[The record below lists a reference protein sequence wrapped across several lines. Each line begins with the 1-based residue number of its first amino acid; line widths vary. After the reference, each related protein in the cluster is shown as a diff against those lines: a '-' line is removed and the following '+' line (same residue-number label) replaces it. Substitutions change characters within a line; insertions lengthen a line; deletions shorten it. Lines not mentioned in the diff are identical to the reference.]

1 MPICQIRVPFS
12 PACLFFRRHLLT
24 PPLEILYHD
33 AHLVAVHKPAGLL
46 VHRSKIDRTAT
57 AFALQM
63 VRDQTGQYVYPVHR
77 LDKPTSGVL
86 LFALS
91 PEVARTLSTAFAERA
106 VQKTYRA
113 VVRGYTADT
122 GTIDH
127 ALQERL
133 DKTTDARA
141 RPDKPPQPAVT
152 DYRTLARVELDEAVD
167 RYPTSRYSLVEAMPR
182 TGRKH
187 QLRRHFKH
195 IAHPIIGDRKYGK
208 NVHNDFFIRRFGCRR
223 LLLHASALVFPHPV
237 DARTVTL
244 TAPLNGG
251 FQQVVAALFGADLA

>member
-1 MPICQIRVPFS
+1 M
-12 PACLFFRRHLLT
+12 

-33 AHLVAVHKPAGLL
+33 AHVVAINKPAGLL

-57 AFALQM
+57 TFAMQQ
-63 VRDQTGQYVYPVHR
+63 VRDQLGQYVYPVHR

-91 PEVARTLSTAFAERA
+91 PEMARTLSAAFAERT
-106 VQKTYRA
+106 VQKTYVA
-113 VVRGYTADT
+113 VVRGYTADN

-127 ALQERL
+127 ALHERL
-133 DKTTDARA
+133 DKTTDARI
-141 RPDKPPQPAVT
+141 RPDKPPQAAVT
-152 DYRTLARVELDEAVD
+152 DYHTLARVELNEAID
-167 RYPTSRYSLVEAMPR
+167 RYPTSRYALVEAKPQ

-223 LLLHASALVFPHPV
+223 LLLHAASLSFPHPV
-237 DARTVTL
+237 ESHPVTIKAPQDDAMQ
-244 TAPLNGG
+244 AIIE
-251 FQQVVAALFGADLA
+251 ALFGGTDSASPESGRARR